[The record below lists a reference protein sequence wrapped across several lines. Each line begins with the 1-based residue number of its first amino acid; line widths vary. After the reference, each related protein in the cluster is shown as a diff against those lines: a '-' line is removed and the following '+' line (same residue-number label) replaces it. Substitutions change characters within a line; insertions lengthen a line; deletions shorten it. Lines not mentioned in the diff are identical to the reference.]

1 MLKHTPFYDWH
12 VSVGAKMVDF
22 VGWELPLHYSRGIT
36 QEHLQTRQSGSIFDV
51 SHMGRFYLTGK
62 DVPAFLDKVLT
73 RKVSDLPAGQCRY
86 SLACNE
92 AGGVLDDLMV
102 GREPKQWL
110 IVCNGS
116 NREKIY
122 KHLAAQ
128 RRALDMDFDMA
139 DQTESTAMIAIQGP
153 KVIDRLAGM
162 LPGNLKAMKRWGITT
177 AGVMLIKFTLMRS
190 GYTGEDGVEII
201 LPAKLAGMAIKVL
214 GGRIG
219 DPTAT
224 IQPAGLGARDTLR
237 IEAALPLYGHEL
249 SEDIDPISAGLSWAV
264 DLDKDFLGAEA
275 LRQIV
280 ATGPAR
286 KLVGLELDSRRIARQ
301 GTPILKDGKAVGAVT
316 SGTLSPT
323 LGKSIAMGYVEAA
336 SSAVGTSLAI
346 ELGGAAVQAKV
357 VAMPFYKRPQA

>member
-1 MLKHTPFYDWH
+1 MLKHTPFHDWH

-22 VGWELPLHYSRGIT
+22 AGWELPLHYSRGIT

-62 DVPAFLDKVLT
+62 DVPPFLDKVLT
-73 RKVSDLPAGQCRY
+73 RKVSDLPTGQCRY

-92 AGGVLDDLMV
+92 AGGVLDDLVV

-110 IVCNGS
+110 VVCNGA
-116 NREKIY
+116 NREKIFR
-122 KHLAAQ
+122 HFGAQ

-162 LPGNLKAMKRWGITT
+162 LPGNLKGMKPWGITS
-177 AGVMLIKFTLMRS
+177 AGIMLIKFTLMRS

-201 LPAKLAGMAIKVL
+201 LPAKMAGMAIKVL
-214 GGRIG
+214 GGKIG

-249 SEDIDPISAGLSWAV
+249 SEEIDPLSAGLGWAV
-264 DLDKDFLGAEA
+264 DLEKDFLGAAA
-275 LRQIV
+275 LRQI
-280 ATGPAR
+280 AAAEPAKKR
-286 KLVGLELDSRRIARQ
+286 VGLEIEGPRIARQ
-301 GTPILKDGKAVGAVT
+301 GTPIGHNGQAVGLVT

-323 LGKSIAMGYVEAA
+323 LGKSIAMGYVPSA
-336 SSAVGTSLAI
+336 SSAEGTQLTV
-346 ELGGAAVQAKV
+346 ELGGSAVAARV
-357 VAMPFYKRPQA
+357 VPMPFYRRP